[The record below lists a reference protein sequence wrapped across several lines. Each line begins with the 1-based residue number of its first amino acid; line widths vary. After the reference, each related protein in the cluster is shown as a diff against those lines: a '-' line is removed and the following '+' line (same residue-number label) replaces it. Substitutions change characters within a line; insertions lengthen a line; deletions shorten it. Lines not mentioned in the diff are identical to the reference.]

1 MILYSTLLP
10 ITSALTPQSFI
21 DLVLEWNRSDTHG
34 ENRIPDLAWNGED
47 NVRCGNDSVW
57 LEIAALRPQS
67 IVGVRYEKKDHKGTI
82 WDTDYVADFAHH
94 CLVIQLDRTYTEEA
108 LRESL
113 AFSTPHFI
121 TLLMEK
127 SYLAMDGQ
135 LPITKGPLVMEPDN
149 LSLFQGAI
157 QHQDGHHLPLVYL
170 SQTREGRPAVDLP
183 WLGSKLKGVAHLV
196 TTGPD
201 VTEDQLQQAGFTEQ
215 NGAVGIYYPRSH
227 RTIAYQPS
235 EGARDALLEKV
246 AQTVL
251 EYGNM
256 EEIPQQLTWFGV
268 KQALLDQRLK
278 EQAALR
284 LQAEA
289 ASEKELQDFITAFD
303 EDQKHLQEQNQ
314 ELNRQN
320 QSLQQEIRGL
330 RAKLEN
336 WGRQPVLYLGEERE
350 YFPGEIREM
359 LLDAVEQALQK
370 NCQKGTRRYDVLADI
385 LAHNPYEHIREQR
398 DQNLKQ
404 LFKGYRTLTPAIRAG
419 LKELGI
425 TITGDGKHYR
435 LTYYG
440 DERYKDTMSKTG
452 SDSREG
458 LNKVKQ
464 ILNKMM

>member
-10 ITSALTPQSFI
+10 ITPALTPQVFI
-21 DLVLEWNRSDTHG
+21 DLVLEWNRSDTHE

-47 NVRCGNDSVW
+47 NIRFGNDSVW
-57 LEIAALRPQS
+57 LEIATLRPQS

-127 SYLAMDGQ
+127 GYLALDGE
-135 LPITKGPLVMEPDN
+135 LPITREPLVMDPSN
-149 LSLFQGAI
+149 LPLLQRAI
-157 QHQDGHHLPLVYL
+157 RHQDSHHLPLVYL
-170 SQTREGRPAVDLP
+170 SKTPEGETAVELP
-183 WLGSKLKGVAHLV
+183 WLGSKLKGAAHLLAA
-196 TTGPD
+196 GPELTD
-201 VTEDQLQQAGFTEQ
+201 DQLQQAGFIEQ
-215 NGAVGIYYPRSH
+215 NGAVGIYFPRTH
-227 RTIAYQPS
+227 RTIVYQPS

-251 EYGNM
+251 DYGNM
-256 EEIPQQLTWFGV
+256 EEIPQRVTWFGV
-268 KQALLDQRLK
+268 KQALLDQQLQ
-278 EQAALR
+278 EQA
-284 LQAEA
+284 
-289 ASEKELQDFITAFD
+289 EKRKQVELSSRQELQDFITAFD
-303 EDQKHLQEQNQ
+303 DEQENLKKQNQ
-314 ELNRQN
+314 DLLRQN
-320 QSLQQEIRGL
+320 HSLEQEIRGL

-336 WGRQPVLYLGEERE
+336 RGRQPVLYLGEERE
-350 YFPGEIREM
+350 YFSGEIREM
-359 LLDAVEQALQK
+359 LLDAVEQALEK

-385 LAHNPYEHIREQR
+385 LAHNPYAHIREQR
-398 DQNLKQ
+398 DQTLKQ
-404 LFKGYRTLTPAIRAG
+404 LFKGYRTLTPAIKAG

>member
-10 ITSALTPQSFI
+10 ITPALTPQAFI
-21 DLVLEWNRSDTHG
+21 DLVLEWNRSDTHE

-47 NVRCGNDSVW
+47 NIRCGNDSVW
-57 LEIAALRPQS
+57 LEIATLRPQS

-82 WDTDYVADFAHH
+82 WDTDYVADFAHR

-127 SYLAMDGQ
+127 GYLALDGQ
-135 LPITKGPLVMEPDN
+135 LPITREPLVLAPAN
-149 LSLFQGAI
+149 LPLWQRVI
-157 QHQDGHHLPLVYL
+157 QQQDDHHLPLVYL
-170 SQTREGRPAVDLP
+170 SQTREGGPAVDLP
-183 WLGSKLKGVAHLV
+183 WLGSKLKGAAHLV
-196 TTGPD
+196 TAGPD
-201 VTEDQLQQAGFTEQ
+201 VTEEQLQQAGFAEQ

-256 EEIPQQLTWFGV
+256 EEMPQQLTWFGV
-268 KQALLDQRLK
+268 KQALLDQQLQ
-278 EQAALR
+278 EQA
-284 LQAEA
+284 
-289 ASEKELQDFITAFD
+289 EKRKQVELSSKQELQDFITAFD
-303 EDQKHLQEQNQ
+303 EDQETLKKQNQ
-314 ELNRQN
+314 DLLRQN
-320 QSLQQEIRGL
+320 HSLEQEIRGL

-336 WGRQPVLYLGEERE
+336 RGRQPVLYLGEERE
-350 YFPGEIREM
+350 YYPGEIREM

-398 DQNLKQ
+398 DQTLKQ

-425 TITGDGKHYR
+425 TISGDGKHYR